1 MTKKV
6 FRVLILILSFSLS
19 ACHSLVEDEF
29 ENFEPV
35 PVLNGLLQADSIMR
49 VQISL
54 TANLTDSTPK
64 YVDNALVIIEST
76 AKGTDTLIYTTQGWY
91 VSSRQAKSG
100 ETYTCKVF
108 IEGFP
113 MLSAVTT
120 VPETTNFD
128 SIVFTEFAGRG
139 TEGEKISSVEFRI
152 PNDITKKQFWEVQL
166 VTQSTRFN
174 VNQQTNE
181 LNEYSVNVIEQIYM
195 IPGQDSV
202 LLSEANPLTVFSN
215 KKMKSNFYIVKF
227 YINESFVNLRYRD
240 AAYIVL
246 KSIDESFYKF
256 IKQYYIYDTAG
267 WISIGKS
274 PQRYPL
280 HSNIKNGMG
289 IFTGIS
295 AVMKKIEINIPKLK
309 SRPE

>member
-1 MTKKV
+1 MTKKL

-29 ENFEPV
+29 EKFQPV

-139 TEGEKISSVEFRI
+139 TEGEKISSIEFQI
-152 PNDITKKQFWEVQL
+152 PNDLTKRLYWQVQL
-166 VTQSTRFN
+166 IAQGNFAYYDFEN
-174 VNQQTNE
+174 NE
-181 LNEYSVNVIEQIYM
+181 LVHYFGDEEKYIFM
-195 IPGQDSV
+195 LAGQDSV
-202 LLSEANPLTVFSN
+202 LLNEANPLTVFSN
-215 KKMKSNFYIVKF
+215 KKMKCNDYTVKFYVNEYSTNLNYDYNFYIVL
-227 YINESFVNLRYRD
+227 S
-240 AAYIVL
+240 
-246 KSIDESFYKF
+246 SIDESYYKY
-256 IKQYYIYDTAG
+256 IKQYYIYET
-267 WISIGKS
+267 SEYYNLGKS

-280 HSNIKNGMG
+280 YSNVNNGYG

-295 AVMKKIEINIPKLK
+295 KTRALLK
-309 SRPE
+309 ENYANN